1 MLAARQRLL
10 PIWVADAAGGA
21 VEAEIRHQTFAISA
35 LAAPRGISFAA
46 GAAGH
51 ASTGISLG
59 MVSLVAHCAT
69 FVLPPARVAPPVVL
83 HRHATVAMHD
93 YAAQFAKQQ
102 SDQRAARMRRLEEE
116 ILSTDEA
123 ASGTA
128 PPAKAKGGFTGGV
141 KADDPNLQSDGTPK
155 KLNYDESVTQSW
167 ESSDVP
173 DFLPEAGHYAYL

>member
-1 MLAARQRLL
+1 M
-10 PIWVADAAGGA
+10 
-21 VEAEIRHQTFAISA
+21 
-35 LAAPRGISFAA
+35 
-46 GAAGH
+46 
-51 ASTGISLG
+51 G
-59 MVSLVAHCAT
+59 MFSLVAHCAT
-69 FVLPPARVAPPVVL
+69 FLLPPARIASPVVL

-116 ILSTDEA
+116 VLSTDEA

-173 DFLPEAGHYAYL
+173 DFLPEAGHYACLEP

>member
-1 MLAARQRLL
+1 
-10 PIWVADAAGGA
+10 
-21 VEAEIRHQTFAISA
+21 
-35 LAAPRGISFAA
+35 
-46 GAAGH
+46 
-51 ASTGISLG
+51 
-59 MVSLVAHCAT
+59 
-69 FVLPPARVAPPVVL
+69 
-83 HRHATVAMHD
+83 MHD